1 MAVGRGFRCCERI
14 SVDVV
19 IVLLIVCVPTELALF
34 LIAVFALGAGR
45 DYRKKLVLLVKLDCL
60 QGHQFLLLRLVLML
74 AYSLRTFLA
83 QAFIYAVRGL
93 GRQASGKQ
101 SLLMT
106 I

>member
-1 MAVGRGFRCCERI
+1 VAVGRGFGHGERI

-34 LIAVFALGAGR
+34 FFAVFALGAGR
-45 DYRKKLVLLVKLDCL
+45 DYWKKLVLLVKLDCL

-74 AYSLRTFLA
+74 AYGLRTFLA
-83 QAFIYAVRGL
+83 QAFISAIRGL

-101 SLLMT
+101 SLLMS